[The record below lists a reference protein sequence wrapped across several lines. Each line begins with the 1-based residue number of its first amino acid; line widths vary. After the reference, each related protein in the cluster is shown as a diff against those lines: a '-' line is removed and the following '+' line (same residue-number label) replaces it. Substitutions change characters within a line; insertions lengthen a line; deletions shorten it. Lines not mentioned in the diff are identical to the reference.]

1 MRCDWAPA
9 KPRYLGWTALAVA
22 AAAMAQEQEP
32 ELARPTMPRAW
43 PEAAPAAVTEQAPA
57 AVVVVGGKR
66 ASLATA
72 QRTKREQL
80 AVVDSVVAEQIQALP
95 DSSVTD
101 ALQRVTGVQIARDRG
116 EGANVAIRGLTQME
130 TTINGREVF
139 TAGSGRNL
147 DFADYPAEMVAGI
160 DVYKSSAADQLD
172 GGIGGVIDLRT
183 RRPFDFAGRQL
194 AATVRLVRDDLA
206 QSSRGQWS
214 VLASQR
220 WRGDGGGE
228 VGLLVNLV
236 RQRRAWREDQ
246 DSTAPL
252 APRNDLVAGRVVYAP
267 AGTTESASAG
277 QRERNAV
284 SAALQWRPAPG
295 AEIYA
300 EGSYAELRTWQDTYQ
315 ITLGAPAAVAPDSV
329 MLFPGTADVRRVTWI
344 DAPAGILSF
353 ARDTIDRDRS
363 LAVGGRWRQ
372 GALLLQLD
380 ASHSASHNDLYFAG
394 PQLSGRATYTQDL
407 STNVAQAQVP
417 GGELLDPAR
426 LQVASIAYRVRPF
439 DGQLNA
445 LHASGEY
452 RLAGGWLSTLA
463 AGLRYASRGAGDGNG
478 TVFGDA
484 PVVPG
489 LTLAGLPGLATG
501 YPFASYFPGGGQT
514 VRNYLV
520 GDLGLARDAAAL
532 RAAAGLSPRLPTVSN
547 VFGIWRV
554 HERTAAAYV
563 QARFAANALPLD
575 GNAGLRLVRTW
586 DAVQG
591 NQSLPASGQSGPI
604 AIDHA
609 YGDLLPSVNLRYQ
622 PRPDLYLRAAASRT
636 LTRPNFDQL
645 SPSLSLVPN
654 TVTPSANSGSAG
666 NPALRPIRAGN
677 LDLALE
683 HYAGPATSA
692 TLTLF
697 RKNVDGFIANASR
710 AETHDGVLYQVS
722 RPYNSNRAAIKGA
735 ELGYQQL
742 YDFLP
747 GWLGGLGLQANYTY
761 VDSATPSKALGGNVP
776 LQVLSRHSANVVGLY
791 ERGPVSARVAY
802 NWRDQFLS
810 GTSNVVGQ
818 GTLPVYTRGYGWL
831 DASLSCK
838 VGPDLTLRLEGSNLL
853 RTTRS
858 AYYGGTTLSQS
869 AWINDRQIGVTA
881 LLRY

>member
-1 MRCDWAPA
+1 MRCNWPLGR
-9 KPRYLGWTALAVA
+9 PRYIGWTTLAVA
-22 AAAMAQEQEP
+22 TTAMAQQ
-32 ELARPTMPRAW
+32 
-43 PEAAPAAVTEQAPA
+43 AAPERQSAPQFMPDAPPAVTEQGTVGAA

-66 ASLATA
+66 VSLATA
-72 QRTKREQL
+72 QRIKRDL
-80 AVVDSVVAEQIQALP
+80 PVVADSVVAEQLQVLP
-95 DSSVTD
+95 DFSVTD

-139 TAGSGRNL
+139 TAGTGRSL

-160 DVYKSSAADQLD
+160 DVYKSSSADQLD
-172 GGIGGVIDLRT
+172 GGIGGVVDLRM

-194 AATVRLVRDDLA
+194 AATIRLVRDDLA

-214 VLASQR
+214 ALASQR
-220 WRGDGGGE
+220 WRADGGGE

-236 RQRRAWREDQ
+236 RQQRAWREDQ

-252 APRNDLVAGRVVYAP
+252 AVRNDLVGGRTVYAP

-300 EGSYAELRTWQDTYQ
+300 EGSYAELRTRQDTYQ
-315 ITLGAPAAVAPDSV
+315 ITLGAPANAAPGSV
-329 MLFPGTADVRRVTWI
+329 VLFPGTANVRRVTWI

-353 ARDTIDRDRS
+353 ARDTVDRDRS
-363 LAVGGRWRQ
+363 MALGGQWQ
-372 GALLLQLD
+372 HDALRLMFD
-380 ASHSASHNDLYFAG
+380 ASHSASRNDLYFAG
-394 PQLSGRATYTQDL
+394 PQLNGRATYTQDL
-407 STNVAQAQVP
+407 STDVPQAQVP

-426 LQVASIAYRVRPF
+426 LQLASIAYRVRPF
-439 DGQLNA
+439 HGHLNA
-445 LHASGEY
+445 LHVSGEY
-452 RLAGGWLSTLA
+452 RLAGGWLSALA
-463 AGLRYASRGAGDGNG
+463 GGLRYASRGADDGNG

-484 PVVPG
+484 AVAPG
-489 LTLAGLPGLATG
+489 LTLAGVPGLAAG

-532 RAAAGLSPRLPTVSN
+532 RAAAGLSPVLPTVSN
-547 VFGIWRV
+547 ALSIWRI

-563 QARFAANALPLD
+563 QARFAASALPLD
-575 GNAGLRLVRTW
+575 GNAGLRLVRTRET
-586 DAVQG
+586 VEG
-591 NQSLPASGQSGPI
+591 NQTLPATGQTGAI
-604 AIDHA
+604 AVDHA
-609 YGDLLPSVNLRYQ
+609 YGDVLPSVNLRYKL
-622 PRPDLYLRAAASRT
+622 RPTLFLRAAASRT
-636 LTRPNFDQL
+636 VTRPNFDQL

-666 NPALRPIRAGN
+666 NPALRPIRADN

-683 HYAGPATSA
+683 LYAGPAASA

-697 RKNVDGFIANASR
+697 GKNVDGFIANASR

-722 RPYNSNRAAIKGA
+722 RPYNSSHAAIRGL
-735 ELGYQQL
+735 EMGYQQL

-747 GWLGGLGLQANYTY
+747 GWLNGLGLQANYTY
-761 VDSATPSKALGGNVP
+761 VDSSTPSGLPGGNVP
-776 LQVLSRHSANVVGLY
+776 LQNLSRHSANVIGLY
-791 ERGPVSARVAY
+791 ERDRVSARIAY
-802 NWRDQFLS
+802 NWRDRFFS
-810 GTSNVVGQ
+810 GTSNVAGQ

-831 DASLSCK
+831 DASLACK
-838 VGPDLTLRLEGSNLL
+838 FSGRLTVRLEGSNLL

-858 AYYGGTTLSQS
+858 AYYGDTTLSQS
-869 AWINDRQIGVTA
+869 AWINDRQISVTA